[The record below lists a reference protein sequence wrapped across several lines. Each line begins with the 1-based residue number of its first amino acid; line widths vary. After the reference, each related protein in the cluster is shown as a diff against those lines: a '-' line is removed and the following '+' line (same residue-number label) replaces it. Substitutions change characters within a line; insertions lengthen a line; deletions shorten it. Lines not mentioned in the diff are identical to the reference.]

1 MQAGPRMDTATIDR
15 LNGLLRDELAAI
27 ETYAEAL
34 RGRTSFSGK
43 SELSYC
49 HKSHANRAALLRDKI
64 ASLGGQPATS
74 SGLRGTWERLVE
86 ASATAVSDT
95 LAIRALE
102 AGEVRVMRDYRK
114 GVSGLAP
121 EVRSFV
127 ERTLLPEEE
136 FTLRMMSDLGRRV
149 GS

>member
-1 MQAGPRMDTATIDR
+1 MDTVSIDR

-27 ETYAEAL
+27 ETYDEAL
-34 RGRTSFSGK
+34 RGRSAFSGK

-49 HKSHANRAALLRDKI
+49 QRSHERRAAVLRDKI

-74 SGLRGTWERLVE
+74 SGLRGAWERLVE

-102 AGEVRVMRDYRK
+102 AGEVRVMRDYRM
-114 GVSGLAP
+114 GVAGLAP

-127 ERTLLPEEE
+127 ERSLVPEEE
-136 FTLRMMSDLGRRV
+136 FTLRTMSDLGRRV